1 MIFWRFLGGV
11 YLKYFFIIFVALE
24 FFYVAIDTLLNTHIL
39 TSTSLSQSLTYI
51 LLTTLVAVSY
61 ILPVSVILAFVISQI
76 NLIRSGEFVSFFA
89 LGASK
94 NSVVMP
100 AFCISFV
107 LVLLYVGANFT
118 DFAYARSEQKN
129 LRTQTQLEFKD
140 YDIFIQDANRFVFI
154 KSISPALKS
163 AKDVEIFILQNGTL
177 AYKISAPTAVFEHNA
192 WRVQNPQILKL
203 NQSLK
208 LGEKGLKKL
217 DETSLG
223 EALKTGVLPRLTP
236 ESLIKLSQTNIA
248 YSAQDAIDAL
258 SAAQQSALST
268 NKISTA
274 LYTLV
279 VFPFFAPFLLVV
291 LYFRLPLVGRFS
303 NLAFFTLGMILSG
316 LFVWGVLLLLIRFC
330 ENGVFNPQ
338 LGIIAPVVLLAL
350 YAAWLLW
357 KNSNARAKI

>member
-1 MIFWRFLGGV
+1 M
-11 YLKYFFIIFVALE
+11 
-24 FFYVAIDTLLNTHIL
+24 
-39 TSTSLSQSLTYI
+39 
-51 LLTTLVAVSY
+51 
-61 ILPVSVILAFVISQI
+61 
-76 NLIRSGEFVSFFA
+76 
-89 LGASK
+89 
-94 NSVVMP
+94 
-100 AFCISFV
+100 
-107 LVLLYVGANFT
+107 
-118 DFAYARSEQKN
+118 
-129 LRTQTQLEFKD
+129 
-140 YDIFIQDANRFVFI
+140 
-154 KSISPALKS
+154 
-163 AKDVEIFILQNGTL
+163 
-177 AYKISAPTAVFEHNA
+177 
-192 WRVQNPQILKL
+192 
-203 NQSLK
+203 
-208 LGEKGLKKL
+208 
-217 DETSLG
+217 G

-268 NKISTA
+268 NKISTV

-357 KNSNARAKI
+357 KNSNVRAKI